1 MLRLGVERFW
11 ERTEKIALFLFLLA
25 IPMQLGRHFW
35 PEWSRVAGIRVDYL
49 SPTLYLVDIFWMIW
63 IVSKFLIFNSKFLI
77 NFKLI
82 KLNKFLK
89 FENLLF
95 LLLIVVN
102 VVVAENRG
110 VAVYRWVRIIQWLI
124 SLKILIAEKEK
135 VKEYLKTILP
145 IWVIT
150 ESLLGLAQILNGGSI
165 GGIWYWIGE
174 RRFSFSSIGIAQMS
188 LFGEGLLRAYGSFSH
203 PNSLAGFLLIIWI
216 YWQKNKVKNINYWI
230 VYWMAILG
238 ILISGSRW
246 VWGITFIIFNLKFLI
261 FKNKLRVKD
270 ILGRCLVMVGLAS
283 VVLGMISANYRL
295 SDFFAGWDS
304 DSLNKRKTLFVAGI
318 KMVKENPLLGIGAGN
333 FVAKLPQFQT
343 GNSFFWLQP
352 VHNIFLLAW
361 VEVGILG
368 IMAIGYKLAKYLKY
382 SKLIKNKKNWVIL
395 GLFILTGMVDHYW
408 LTLPQN
414 SWLLAVILG
423 II

>member
-1 MLRLGVERFW
+1 VW
-11 ERTEKIALFLFLLA
+11 LFLFLLA
-25 IPMQLGRHFW
+25 IPTQLGRHFW
-35 PEWSRVAGIRVDYL
+35 PEWSQVIGMRVDYL
-49 SPTLYLVDIFWMIW
+49 SPTLYLVDIFWTIW
-63 IVSKFLIFNSKFLI
+63 ITGKYRYF
-77 NFKLI
+77 NFK
-82 KLNKFLK
+82 KLVN
-89 FENLLF
+89 FENLIF
-95 LLLIVVN
+95 LLLIGVN
-102 VVVAENRG
+102 VIVAGNRW
-110 VAVYRWVRIIQWLI
+110 VAIYRWVRIIQWIVTIKLI
-124 SLKILIAEKEK
+124 KNEELRIKN
-135 VKEYLKTILP
+135 YLKWILP

-150 ESLLGLAQILNGGSI
+150 ESLLGLTQVLNGGSI

-203 PNSLAGFLLIIWI
+203 PNSSAGFLLIVWC
-216 YWQKNKVKNINYWI
+216 YWQRNKNKNFNYWI
-230 VYWMAILG
+230 VYWIAILG
-238 ILISGSRW
+238 ILVSGSRW

-283 VVLGMISANYRL
+283 VVLGMISVNYRL

-333 FVAKLPQFQT
+333 FVVKLPQFQKS
-343 GNSFFWLQP
+343 NNFFWLQP
-352 VHNIFLLAW
+352 VHNMFLLAW
-361 VEVGILG
+361 VEIGLLG
-368 IMAIGYKLAKYLKY
+368 IMAIGYKLVKCLEYP
-382 SKLIKNKKNWVIL
+382 KLIKNKKNWVIL
-395 GLFILTGMVDHYW
+395 GLIVMTGMVDHYW